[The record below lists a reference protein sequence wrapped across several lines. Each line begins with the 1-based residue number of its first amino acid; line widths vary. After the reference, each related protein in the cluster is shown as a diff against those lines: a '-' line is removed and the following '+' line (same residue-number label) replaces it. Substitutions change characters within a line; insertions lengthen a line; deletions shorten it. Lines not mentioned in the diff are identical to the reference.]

1 MIELNKLCPW
11 SIILSNVSLLCHVYR
26 VRILYSLSIPS
37 HFLHCTV
44 LQRCQSLFAYGY
56 SLDVSNAAKERM
68 RTLTRILAIRL
79 LDVRHVTWYVCDVSH
94 VTCKIHRSYAR
105 PRAYHVIVSLLESG
119 SVCGPRAY
127 HCVVS
132 LLSSGSVRGL
142 FSIMCWLVTGSSTNM
157 KVDNLCYINN
167 ACWMV
172 WMLQRLVLFWITY
185 PTIASLPTEMYITE
199 WYILQ
204 LNKLVSV
211 VTWVSIWGIS
221 FAWT

>member
-105 PRAYHVIVSLLESG
+105 PRAYHCDSITTRKWVGVWAPSL
-119 SVCGPRAY
+119 
-127 HCVVS
+127 S
-132 LLSSGSVRGL
+132 LCSITTIKWVGTWAILYNVLVGNWL
-142 FSIMCWLVTGSSTNM
+142 FH
-157 KVDNLCYINN
+157 
-167 ACWMV
+167 
-172 WMLQRLVLFWITY
+172 
-185 PTIASLPTEMYITE
+185 
-199 WYILQ
+199 
-204 LNKLVSV
+204 
-211 VTWVSIWGIS
+211 
-221 FAWT
+221 

>member
-1 MIELNKLCPW
+1 MW
-11 SIILSNVSLLCHVYR
+11 H
-26 VRILYSLSIPS
+26 
-37 HFLHCTV
+37 
-44 LQRCQSLFAYGY
+44 
-56 SLDVSNAAKERM
+56 
-68 RTLTRILAIRL
+68 
-79 LDVRHVTWYVCDVSH
+79 
-94 VTCKIHRSYAR
+94 AR
-105 PRAYHVIVSLLESG
+105 YIGVMHAPEPITVIVSLLESG

-199 WYILQ
+199 CPDCYLHRGGWLTSRRRVGTYQ
-204 LNKLVSV
+204 LMMYCKYTFSLRQFTPGNSKPL
-211 VTWVSIWGIS
+211 
-221 FAWT
+221 